1 MGSNCTKE
9 SSNEDLLNSNHVQFK
24 LMQSMHN
31 EPYDGIYDQVGQ
43 IGTGST
49 CQVMKVKAPIWRLRK
64 ALKESKDSNPHV
76 NDFETSRHFAIKEI
90 SGFSAGMITEFE
102 NEIKLLKAIVSAMK
116 TNVFFCQTCLRLNT
130 CCLIFRII
138 LELSKY
144 SKPFDLRRIESQQF

>member
-9 SSNEDLLNSNHVQFK
+9 SYNEDLLNSNHFQFK
-24 LMQSMHN
+24 LMQSIHN

-49 CQVMKVKAPIWRLRK
+49 CQVMKVKVPRWRQRKVLR
-64 ALKESKDSNPHV
+64 ESIDSTLI

-102 NEIKLLKAIVSAMK
+102 NEIKLLKAIVSA
-116 TNVFFCQTCLRLNT
+116 TNKNV
-130 CCLIFRII
+130 
-138 LELSKY
+138 S
-144 SKPFDLRRIESQQF
+144 

>member
-9 SSNEDLLNSNHVQFK
+9 SYNEDLLNSNHVQFK

-49 CQVMKVKAPIWRLRK
+49 CQVMKVRAPRWRLRK
-64 ALKESKDSNPHV
+64 ALKESIDSNLL
-76 NDFETSRHFAIKEI
+76 NDCETSRHFAIKEI
-90 SGFSAGMITEFE
+90 SGFSAGMISEFE

-116 TNVFFCQTCLRLNT
+116 KNVFFCQSCLQLNI
-130 CCLIFRII
+130 CCLIFRIT
-138 LELSKY
+138 LELLKY